1 METILVLTLFV
12 PLLGAIINGVF
23 GSPFKK
29 YAHWVAVPAI
39 GISWLGALYLLK
51 YVLAGN
57 TLIVN
62 LWQWIPV
69 KDFNVNFGLYLD
81 PLSAVMIATVTT
93 VSFFIHI
100 YSIGYMHGDPGYRR
114 YFSYLNLFVF
124 SMLLLVL
131 ANNYVL
137 LFVGWE
143 AVGLCSYLL
152 IGFWYEKKSASD
164 AGKKAFIVNRIG
176 DAGFILG
183 IFTMF
188 FSVGSVDYRTV
199 FEAAPHLS
207 AAIIGAITFFLF
219 MGAMGKSA
227 QFPLYVWLPDA
238 MEGPTPVS
246 ALIHA
251 ATMVTAGVYMVAR
264 SSALYSAHGSVANL
278 VAGIGAFTA
287 IFAAS
292 IALVNDDIK
301 RVLAYS
307 TISQLGYMFIGVGV
321 GAYATGIFH
330 LYTHAFFKALLF
342 LTAGSVMHALHGELN
357 MQKMGGLFKKMPQTG
372 ITFIIGALALS
383 GIPPFAGFFSKDA
396 ILKEALLRGHVTIW
410 WIGTI
415 TAFMTAFYMFRLI
428 FKVFFGKPRDEELY
442 EHAHESPAVMT
453 IPLWVLAIGAI
464 VVGWVGIGED
474 ASPFFKFLAPSLHYA
489 EHGALLEPAAWQEW
503 LPLVFGIIGIL
514 LAWSMYMKNLPSP
527 QGMARTFR
535 TFYKL
540 LKGKWYVDEIY
551 DIFIVKPIYFLAV
564 LLFKLVDRIL
574 IDGTVN
580 GVAWLNRAVGSVL
593 NKIQTGAVKT
603 YMVWIV
609 FAATLILWL
618 QLLK

>member
-1 METILVLTLFV
+1 MEKVLIITLFV
-12 PLLGAIINGVF
+12 PLAGAIINGVF

-29 YAHWVAVPAI
+29 YAHWVAVTAI
-39 GISWLGALYLLK
+39 GVSWLGALRLLK
-51 YVLAGN
+51 FVMDGN
-57 TLIVN
+57 TLNVN

-69 KDFNVNFGLYLD
+69 KDFNVHFGLYLD

-93 VSFFIHI
+93 VSFFIHV
-100 YSIGYMHGDPGYRR
+100 YSIGYMHDDPGYRR

-124 SMLLLVL
+124 SMLMLVL
-131 ANNYVL
+131 ANNFVL

-188 FSVGSVDYRTV
+188 FAVGSVDFATV
-199 FEAAPHLS
+199 FESAPHL
-207 AAIIGAITFFLF
+207 GAGIVGAMTFFLF
-219 MGAMGKSA
+219 MGAVGKSA

-342 LTAGSVMHALHGELN
+342 LAAGSVMHALHGELN
-357 MQKMGGLFKKMPQTG
+357 MQKMGGLFRKMPQTG
-372 ITFIIGALALS
+372 LTFIIGSLALA

-428 FKVFFGKPRDEELY
+428 FMVFFGDPRDKGLY
-442 EHAHESPAVMT
+442 DHAHESPPVMT
-453 IPLWVLAIGAI
+453 IPLWVLALGSLVTGFA
-464 VVGWVGIGED
+464 GIGENS
-474 ASPFFKFLAPSLHYA
+474 SPFFKFLAPSLHYA
-489 EHGALLEPAAWQEW
+489 EHITEFEPALWQEW
-503 LPLVFGIIGIL
+503 LPLVFGILGIL
-514 LAWSMYMKNLPSP
+514 LAWAMYMKKEPSP
-527 QGMARTFR
+527 EKMARTFR
-535 TFYKL
+535 LFYKL

-551 DIFIVKPIYFLAV
+551 DIFIVKPIRFTAI
-564 LLFKLVDRIL
+564 LLFKVVDRVI

-580 GVAWLNRAVGSVL
+580 GVAWVNRASGSVL
-593 NKIQTGAVKT
+593 NRFQTGAVKT

-618 QLLK
+618 NLLK